1 MPTPDELAI
10 DLHDM
15 WFAANSC
22 RDMGDAHS
30 AASTSVTGCSPASAF
45 TRPEG
50 IGYGATGIYD
60 EWAALRD
67 QIVSMLT
74 TNASSLQ
81 DTATAMDICV
91 EIYTTEDAAVKTAFD
106 NRKAEIPYE

>member
-1 MPTPDELAI
+1 MATPDELAI
-10 DLHDM
+10 DVHDL

-30 AASTSVTGCSPASAF
+30 TASAKVTSCTPASAF

-50 IGYGATGIYD
+50 IGYGATGIHD

-67 QIVSMLT
+67 QITSMLT

-81 DTATAMDICV
+81 DTATAMDLCV
-91 EIYTTEDAAVKTAFD
+91 EIITSTNDAVRAEFEK
-106 NRKAEIPYE
+106 RKAQIPFE